1 MLNKNYDTH
10 FVINAKAGMHPTMSF
25 PRKREST
32 PPSHSCE
39 SKNKITMDTRFRGY
53 DRRNKWMPAFASM
66 AEKYHSH
73 TANCINN
80 RYISIVKDI
89 EGRLEMG
96 YQKYESLVK
105 ELLAFAGIEINDSKP
120 WDIQVYNK
128 DF

>member
-1 MLNKNYDTH
+1 
-10 FVINAKAGMHPTMSF
+10 
-25 PRKREST
+25 
-32 PPSHSCE
+32 
-39 SKNKITMDTRFRGY
+39 MDTRFREY

-105 ELLAFAGIEINDSKP
+105 ELLAFAGIEINGSKP

-128 DF
+128 DFYKRVITEVELGIGESYMDSWWDVEKLDEMIFRIVWAEL